1 MRKGSPTGHELP
13 IARIRCRWRR
23 PIGRVHHAPSGIRC
37 ATSMSFRSRLTL
49 FFVLIVIVPMVSLTV
64 VLFSLIADNENG
76 KQDARVAARQ
86 SAAINLYKA
95 AQAEADTALVEV
107 GGDVPL
113 ATALRRHQMP
123 AARRRA
129 QQLLTD
135 LHLKRIVI
143 TRKGRP
149 PVDVGSSTATFPAT
163 RELQD
168 TDGTSFGR
176 LQVSATGPRAYAR
189 LVRRVT
195 GLDVIVT
202 RDGRVLASTLAP
214 GARVSRLPDTP
225 STITVAGQEHR
236 TAAFPVPGFD
246 GSDVQVAVLD
256 STARTSANVRESRL
270 VAAVILVGFFTLA
283 FLFALLVSRS
293 LQRQIGGFLEAA
305 KRIGSGDFTARVPTV
320 GSDEFSELGDEFN
333 HMSTQLAD
341 KIQQVQ
347 DEQGRL
353 ALAIRRIGETFAS
366 NLDRNALLE
375 IVLRTAVD
383 GSGATGGRAT
393 MRVEPDG
400 QLQQV
405 AQAGSLDDL
414 TAVLHQV
421 EAMVLEAGAPR
432 EASADGVT
440 ALAHPLRAAQ
450 QADEDGPPRITG
462 IVSVA
467 RAGVPFSSSEREL
480 FHYLAGQASVSIENV
495 GLHETVE
502 RQAVTDELTGL
513 SNRRRFQEVLAGE
526 VERSRR
532 FGQPV
537 GLVMLDIDNFK
548 QVNDT
553 HGHPAGD
560 LVLKEVAR
568 ILRESSREIDEPAR
582 YGGEELAVVLPG
594 TDLEGAFQLAERVRT
609 GIEALRLPIRTAD
622 DEPLRVTASFG
633 VATHPNS
640 SHDLRSLVAGA
651 DAALYDAK
659 HAGKNRTM
667 RAAEVPSA

>member
-1 MRKGSPTGHELP
+1 
-13 IARIRCRWRR
+13 
-23 PIGRVHHAPSGIRC
+23 
-37 ATSMSFRSRLTL
+37 MSFRSRLTL

-64 VLFSLIADNENG
+64 VLFSLISDNENG

-95 AQAEADTALVEV
+95 GQAEADAALVQV
-107 GGDVPL
+107 GSDVPL
-113 ATALRRHQMP
+113 ATALRDDEP
-123 AARRRA
+123 AAARRRA
-129 QQLLTD
+129 QRLLTELD
-135 LHLKRIVI
+135 LKRIVI
-143 TRKGRP
+143 VRRGRAF
-149 PVDVGSSTATFPAT
+149 VDVGSSTATFPAT
-163 RELQD
+163 RQLQD

-176 LQVSATGPRAYAR
+176 LQVSATGPRAYAM

-202 RDGRVLASTLAP
+202 RGGRTLVSTLSTR
-214 GARVSRLPDTP
+214 ARVPSLPDKP
-225 STITVAGQEHR
+225 STITVAGQRYR

-246 GSDVQVAVLD
+246 RRDVQVAVLD
-256 STARTSANVRESRL
+256 STARTSADVRQSRL
-270 VAAVILVGFFTLA
+270 VAVAILLGFFTLA

-305 KRIGSGDFTARVPTV
+305 KRIGSGDFSARVPTV
-320 GSDEFSELGDEFN
+320 GSDEFSKLGDEFN

-347 DEQGRL
+347 EEQGRL

-366 NLDRNALLE
+366 NLDRDALLE

-383 GSGATGGRAT
+383 GAGATGGRAT
-393 MRVEPDG
+393 MRVDSDG
-400 QLQQV
+400 QLHQV
-405 AQAGSLDDL
+405 VQAGSLDDL
-414 TAVLHQV
+414 AAALRHV

-432 EASADGVT
+432 EASVDGVT

-450 QADEDGPPRITG
+450 QPDDEGPPPRITG

-467 RAGVPFSSSEREL
+467 RPGVPFSPSEREL

-513 SNRRRFQEVLAGE
+513 SNRRRFQEVLVGE

-553 HGHPAGD
+553 YGHPAGD

-609 GIEALRLPIRTAD
+609 GIQALRLPVRTAD
-622 DEPLRVTASFG
+622 DEPLQVTASFG
-633 VATHPNS
+633 VATHPES
-640 SHDLRSLVAGA
+640 SHDLRTLVAGA

-667 RAAEVPSA
+667 RATEAPSP

>member
-1 MRKGSPTGHELP
+1 
-13 IARIRCRWRR
+13 
-23 PIGRVHHAPSGIRC
+23 
-37 ATSMSFRSRLTL
+37 MSFRSRLTL

-86 SAAINLYKA
+86 SAAINLYKDGREQA
-95 AQAEADTALVEV
+95 DTRLVQVGRDRRLAEALRT
-107 GGDVPL
+107 GDV
-113 ATALRRHQMP
+113 A

-129 QQLLTD
+129 TGLLTQLD
-135 LHLKRIVI
+135 LKRIVV
-143 TRKGRP
+143 TRDGQP
-149 PVDVGSSTATFPAT
+149 FVDVGSSTATFPAA

-168 TDGTSFGR
+168 AGGTSIGR
-176 LQVSATGPRAYAR
+176 LEVSATGPKAYAS

-195 GLDVIVT
+195 GLDVVVT
-202 RDGRVLASTLAP
+202 RDGRPLASTLPRA
-214 GARVSRLPDTP
+214 VSLPALSGKP
-225 STITVAGQEHR
+225 STIEVGGRSYR
-236 TAAFPVPGFD
+236 TAAFPVPGF
-246 GSDVQVAVLD
+246 GTTKVQVAVLD
-256 STARTSANVRESRL
+256 STARTSADVRDSRL
-270 VAAVILVGFFTLA
+270 VAAAILLGFFTLA

-305 KRIGSGDFTARVPTV
+305 RRIGSGDFSARVPTV
-320 GSDEFSELGDEFN
+320 GNDEFAALGDEFN
-333 HMSTQLAD
+333 HMSAELAE

-347 DEQGRL
+347 DEQARL

-366 NLDRNALLE
+366 NLDRDALLE

-393 MRVEPDG
+393 MRTKPDG
-400 QLQQV
+400 QLHQV

-414 TAVLHQV
+414 TAALRQA
-421 EAMVLEAGAPR
+421 EARVLEAGTPH
-432 EASADGVT
+432 EASVGEVA
-440 ALAHPLRAAQ
+440 ALAHPLRAAEQ
-450 QADEDGPPRITG
+450 SDPDGPPRITG

-467 RAGVPFSSSEREL
+467 RPDRAFTPSEREL

-513 SNRRRFQEVLAGE
+513 SNRRRFQEALAGE

-532 FGQPV
+532 FEQPV
-537 GLVMLDIDNFK
+537 SLVMLDIDNFK
-548 QVNDT
+548 KVNDT
-553 HGHPAGD
+553 YGHPAGD

-568 ILRESSREIDEPAR
+568 ILRELSREIDEPAR

-594 TDLEGAFQLAERVRT
+594 TDEEGAFQLAERVRT

-622 DEPLRVTASFG
+622 DQPLRVTASFG
-633 VATHPNS
+633 VATHP
-640 SHDLRSLVAGA
+640 DLSADARALVADA
-651 DAALYDAK
+651 DSALYEAK
-659 HAGKNRTM
+659 HAGKNRTVC
-667 RAAEVPSA
+667 ATEVPSS

>member
-1 MRKGSPTGHELP
+1 MLR
-13 IARIRCRWRR
+13 
-23 PIGRVHHAPSGIRC
+23 
-37 ATSMSFRSRLTL
+37 TSSRYPVPRMSFRSRLTL

-95 AQAEADTALVEV
+95 DQDEAAAALVGV
-107 GGDVPL
+107 SGDIPF
-113 ATALRRHQMP
+113 ATALRENDP
-123 AARRRA
+123 AAARRRA
-129 QQLLTD
+129 QRLLTKLD
-135 LHLKRIVI
+135 LKRIVV
-143 TRKGRP
+143 TRGGRAF
-149 PVDVGSSTATFPAT
+149 VDVGSSTATFPASGG
-163 RELQD
+163 LQD
-168 TDGTSFGR
+168 TDGTPIGR
-176 LQVSATGPRAYAR
+176 LQVSTTGPRAYAQ
-189 LVRRVT
+189 LVKSVT
-195 GLDVIVT
+195 GLDVILT
-202 RDGRVLASTLAP
+202 RAGRSLASTLTP
-214 GARVSRLPDTP
+214 GTAMPSLPVKP
-225 STITVAGQEHR
+225 STVTVAGQQYR
-236 TAAFPVPGFD
+236 SAAFPVAGFD
-246 GSDVQVAVLD
+246 GAPVKVAVLD
-256 STARTSANVRESRL
+256 STARTSANVRESRI
-270 VAAVILVGFFTLA
+270 VAVGILLGFFTLA

-305 KRIGSGDFTARVPTV
+305 KRIGSGDFSERVPTV
-320 GSDEFSELGDEFN
+320 GKDEFAELGDEFN

-347 DEQGRL
+347 EEQDRL

-366 NLDRNALLE
+366 NLDRDALLE

-383 GSGATGGRAT
+383 GAGATGGRAT
-393 MRVEPDG
+393 MRVKPDG
-400 QLQQV
+400 QLHQV
-405 AQAGSLDDL
+405 AQAGSLDEL
-414 TAVLHQV
+414 TATLRQV

-432 EASADGVT
+432 ETSVGSVM

-450 QADEDGPPRITG
+450 QAEEDGPPRITG

-467 RAGVPFSSSEREL
+467 RAGVPFSPSEREL

-532 FGQPV
+532 FGQPL

-553 HGHPAGD
+553 YGHPAGD

-594 TDLEGAFQLAERVRT
+594 TDLEGAFQLAERVRI
-609 GIEALRLPIRTAD
+609 GIAALRLPIRTAD
-622 DEPLRVTASFG
+622 DEPLQVTASFG

-640 SHDLRSLVAGA
+640 SHDVRSLVAGA

-659 HAGKNRTM
+659 HAGKNCTV
-667 RAAEVPSA
+667 RAAEVPSS